1 MLPIVKV
8 ENIFSI
14 LQSKVNSPKTELNY
28 NNNFTLAVA
37 VILSAQ
43 ATDISVNKAT
53 TNLFKY
59 YTSPE
64 KMLELGEEGLKQH
77 IKSIGLFNS
86 KAKNII
92 ALCKLLIDRH
102 QSTIPDNFDALI
114 SLPGI
119 GRKTANVIL
128 NCAFGKPTIAVDTHV
143 HRVSNRL
150 GLSNASTPEKIERDL
165 LAIIPKKYLKHAH
178 HWLILHG
185 RYICKARTPLCQ
197 DCALKEYC
205 DYYKKKYAV

>member
-1 MLPIVKV
+1 MPPIVKV

-14 LQSKVNSPKTELNY
+14 LHSKVTHPKTELNY

-53 TNLFKY
+53 RELFKY
-59 YTSPE
+59 YNSPE
-64 KMLELGEEGLKQH
+64 KILELGEEGLKQH

-92 ALCKLLIDRH
+92 ALSKLLIDRH

-128 NCAFGKPTIAVDTHV
+128 NCAFGKSTIAVDTHV

-150 GLSNASTPEKIERDL
+150 GLSNASTPEKIEMDL

-205 DYYKKKYAV
+205 DYYKSRN